1 MLSMFFLILRTSFN
15 KCALA
20 TLQSLSHS
28 KKKNIKPKYIL
39 WSLWRYFIWRNLKT
53 FWYYCKTLEIMN
65 RRFSLFFT
73 IIRISDMDNSEFS
86 IVLCIWRRHFSSYI
100 LIRVWNRNVKR
111 DVLMIRLWFKVAAF
125 DVDISTSQNLEFDS
139 QLLC

>member
-1 MLSMFFLILRTSFN
+1 MRFGNAVIALTCKKEKIKNQNIFYEVCEGILFGETS
-15 KCALA
+15 
-20 TLQSLSHS
+20 
-28 KKKNIKPKYIL
+28 
-39 WSLWRYFIWRNLKT
+39 KT
-53 FWYYCKTLEIMN
+53 FRCYSKTLKIGN
-65 RRFSLFFT
+65 RRFLLFFT
-73 IIRISDMDNSEFS
+73 IIRISDMGNSEFN